1 MNIETSRLFI
11 KPVDDSSL
19 NCIIEC
25 IDNVSLSM
33 PVPKNPSSYHRK
45 KFLKFNDK
53 IRAFNSLG
61 YFSINLKKNL
71 ETIGIL
77 SVIPRYVKE
86 NLINELGYLIAKD
99 YRNNGFAYEVILNTL
114 TFVFTKTDITS
125 IYSLVER
132 ENIISKYILENKMKF
147 DLIDV
152 IIDKNNFKNIYTIDK
167 TKFMKNFKFLK
178 STQI

>member
-1 MNIETSRLFI
+1 M
-11 KPVDDSSL
+11 KQ
-19 NCIIEC
+19 
-25 IDNVSLSM
+25 
-33 PVPKNPSSYHRK
+33 
-45 KFLKFNDK
+45 
-53 IRAFNSLG
+53 
-61 YFSINLKKNL
+61 
-71 ETIGIL
+71 